1 MKVRDKR
8 QMAILGISL
17 LVLLFAPLITAVIQA
32 AEQAAPQDRNF
43 GFFMV
48 RTGEELETMHLVHT
62 TWVRM
67 GGVAVWNLVEEQPG
81 SGVYDY
87 SVTDA
92 VIQKASDL
100 NLMLVLTFD
109 PQHLLDEGACQKA
122 LPSDMDAY
130 KAFLRAFVE
139 RYDGDGFED
148 APRSPVVQY
157 WQIGNE
163 PDNETLEG
171 KKTSWNDTPENYAV
185 LVKES
190 AEAIHEADPGAVVL
204 MAGMVGGQDGFDN
217 FYEAVFSALDA
228 FGGGPHF
235 DIFDVHWFSDIFE
248 NNHYKVLN
256 GVVDTIKGAFEAH
269 GYEDISI
276 WATEVATYSG
286 TPDKYP
292 TRTED
297 EQARDLARMLLH
309 YRTLNIEK
317 VFWAPYR
324 EYHAW
329 QGVTNG
335 YFDNTGIVNN
345 PLNDGKDHEKKAYYT
360 YRFLTNKLDGAI
372 FRPDS
377 PLVQRLNNGVL
388 HFYEFV
394 NYGRTYYAFWVD
406 NPSLAGEELPIST
419 DAVAFELYSVVP
431 DGDNHIA
438 STMVLNSG
446 GKIYLTL
453 DLNPVLAEYI
463 GEGPSLEIA
472 SPINGMI
479 THVPELDLSGRTDP
493 LEEVLLEGPY
503 GFASQAGKADADGN
517 FNFLKIPLS
526 VGNNVLT
533 VTVGTGEHINSETV
547 HVIFVDVEA
556 PVITGTT
563 VLADTDDTENPYAV
577 TATVSDNSEL
587 SNVNLYYKI
596 GNQPSMRVSMADQGS
611 GLFRGEIPPQP
622 LFTLIGYWIE
632 AVDTSGNS
640 VYDPPNISE
649 QIYSFRILPQG
660 TADVV
665 VEVLPIK
672 TRVPRGDFLEVD
684 FTLRNLSYLTMT
696 VNLKLSIRA
705 PNGMQKNLVNLDISL
720 PPAAHDSRRLTIP
733 IPENAPEGTYF
744 YSAVVSDTAGVEL
757 GKGEFPFEVTL

>member
-1 MKVRDKR
+1 MKAHSKR

-17 LVLLFAPLITAVIQA
+17 LVLLFAPVITATIQA

-48 RTGEELETMHLVHT
+48 RSDLQLEAMHLVHT

-67 GGVAVWNLVEEQPG
+67 GGVAVWNLIEEQPG

-92 VIQKASDL
+92 VIQKANDL

-109 PQHLLDEGACQKA
+109 PQHLLDKGACQKA
-122 LPSDMDAY
+122 LPHDMNAY
-130 KAFLRAFVE
+130 KAFLGAFVE

-163 PDNETLEG
+163 PDNETVGGE
-171 KKTSWNDTPENYAV
+171 KVSWNDTPENYAF
-185 LVKES
+185 LLKES
-190 AEAIHEADPGAVVL
+190 AEVIHEADPGAAVL
-204 MAGMVGGQDGFDN
+204 MAGMVDGQNGFDN
-217 FYEAVFSALDA
+217 FYEAVFRALDT

-235 DIFDVHWFSDIFE
+235 DIFDVHWFSDILE

-286 TPDKYP
+286 TPDGYP

-309 YRTLNIEK
+309 YRALNIEK
-317 VFWAPYR
+317 IFWAPYR
-324 EYHAW
+324 EYHEW

-345 PLNDGKDHEKKAYYT
+345 PLNDGKDHGKKAYYT

-372 FRPDS
+372 FKADS
-377 PLVQRLNNGVL
+377 PLVERLNNGVL
-388 HFYEFV
+388 HFYEFA
-394 NYGRTYYAFWVD
+394 NYGRTYYVFWVD
-406 NPSLAGEELPIST
+406 NPSLVGEELPIPT
-419 DAVAFELYSVVP
+419 DAVAFKLYSVVP
-431 DGDNHIA
+431 DVNNHIA
-438 STMVLNSG
+438 STVVQNSG
-446 GKIYLTL
+446 GKVYLTL
-453 DLNPVLAEYI
+453 GLNPVLAEYI
-463 GEGPSLEIA
+463 GEGPSLEIV

-479 THVPELDLSGRTDP
+479 THVPDLDLSGRTDP
-493 LEEVLLEGPY
+493 LKEVLLEGPY
-503 GFASQAGKADADGN
+503 GFTSQAGTADADGN
-517 FNFLKIPLS
+517 FNFLQIPLS
-526 VGNNVLT
+526 VGDNVLT
-533 VTVGTGEHINSETV
+533 VTVGTGEHISSETV

-563 VLADTDDTENPYAV
+563 VLADTDDTKNPYAIA
-577 TATVSDNSEL
+577 TTVSDNSEL
-587 SNVNLYYKI
+587 TNVNLYYKI
-596 GNQPSMRVSMADQGS
+596 DSHPVVTVSMADQGG

-632 AVDTSGNS
+632 AVDTFGNS
-640 VYDPPNISE
+640 VYDPPNMPE
-649 QIYSFRILPQG
+649 QIYSFRVVPQG
-660 TADVV
+660 TTDVV

-672 TRVPRGDFLEVD
+672 TRVPRGDSLEVD
-684 FTLRNLSYLTMT
+684 FNLRNLSYLNMT
-696 VNLKLSIRA
+696 VNLRLYISA
-705 PNGMQKNLVNLDISL
+705 PNGVQKNLVNLDISL
-720 PPAAHDSRRLTIP
+720 PPAAHRSRRLTIS

-757 GKGEFPFEVTL
+757 GKDEFPFEVTL